1 MSFLEYYFKK
11 KNSYKG
17 KTFKEPEF
25 FIDLNQIVETF
36 IA

>member
-1 MSFLEYYFKK
+1 MAFLEYYFKK
-11 KNSYKG
+11 ELLKEKP
-17 KTFKEPEF
+17 FKEPEF